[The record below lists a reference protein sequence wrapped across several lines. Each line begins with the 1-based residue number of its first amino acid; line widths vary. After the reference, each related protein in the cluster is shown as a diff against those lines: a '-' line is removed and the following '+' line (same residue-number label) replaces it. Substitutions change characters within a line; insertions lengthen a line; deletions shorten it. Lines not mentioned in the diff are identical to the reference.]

1 MACCCGPQTC
11 LCSTPPNG
19 AKATQVLVEFLNF
32 TCDGGASTVR
42 PVWRDF
48 ANSTIT
54 NYLNGLSLYLSVLNP
69 QPAGFP
75 ASMVAYGFSATY
87 TPGYCEVSGVS
98 MRTQFQC
105 SNGAGTGLGSFSLGF
120 RRDAEPQGTPLPGP
134 PFINYTSRCGWCGNA
149 FTPDTC
155 DGSRT
160 FGDGFPAPAGNVC
173 TMAQGTSSGVAF
185 QMVLGS
191 GNNFDIAAYT
201 GDIRYTPL

>member
-1 MACCCGPQTC
+1 MACCCGPQVC
-11 LCSTPPNG
+11 LCSTPSNG

-32 TCDGGASTVR
+32 TYNGGAR
-42 PVWRDF
+42 AVWHDF
-48 ANSTIT
+48 ASSTIT
-54 NYLNGLSLYLSVLNP
+54 NYLNGLSLYCAIVNP
-69 QPAGFP
+69 QPSYAG
-75 ASMVAYGFSATY
+75 SNVVYRFSASY
-87 TPGYCEVSGVS
+87 SPGYCEVSGVS
-98 MRTQFQC
+98 LEILFRC
-105 SNGAGTGLGSFSLGF
+105 SDGAGTGLGSFGLGF

-160 FGDGFPAPAGNVC
+160 FGDPFPAPAGNVC
-173 TMAQGTSSGVAF
+173 TMAQGTSSGVTF